1 LFSNSSVGFSLISLI
16 HQYVVTNL
24 QPLPVNP
31 ETQQKKRTGLI
42 IGFASAAAVVVLT
55 VALTAISILKWREKA
70 SHNPKD
76 NCETQADK
84 IATKDDGVYFEIDWE
99 NLDESSQHGQT
110 FDDPTVGVST
120 VKCSTEYEN
129 HLRGKITHTRR
140 SPVTQKI
147 VDEIVI
153 SEEGI
158 ERTPPF
164 KDLKSRTQEGNTAR
178 SLPEGALHPNVQRD
192 FETACYSV
200 DEGFL
205 DEINAPPECNK
216 ARSLPEATLNPK
228 VRRDFETACYSVDEE
243 FLDEITA
250 PPESLRK

>member
-1 LFSNSSVGFSLISLI
+1 MLSQIPNLCLYNSYFQTPADPGNP
-16 HQYVVTNL
+16 QMP
-24 QPLPVNP
+24 PLD
-31 ETQQKKRTGLI
+31 QMKTGLI
-42 IGFASAAAVVVLT
+42 IASTSTTAAAVVVLT
-55 VALTAISILKWREKA
+55 AIFIVVWRKK
-70 SHNPKD
+70 SSKNLRD
-76 NCETQADK
+76 NYETQAEK
-84 IATKDDGVYFEIDWE
+84 IATKDDGVYLEIDWE
-99 NLDESSQHGQT
+99 NLGESSQHGQT

-129 HLRGKITHTRR
+129 HLRGNITHTRR
-140 SPVTQKI
+140 SPVTQES

-153 SEEGI
+153 SEESI

-164 KDLKSRTQEGNTAR
+164 KGLKRRTQEGSTAR
-178 SLPEGALHPNVQRD
+178 SLPEAALNPNVQRD

-205 DEINAPPECNK
+205 DEINAPPECNT

-228 VRRDFETACYSVDEE
+228 VRRDFETACYSIDEE
-243 FLDEITA
+243 FLDEINA

>member
-1 LFSNSSVGFSLISLI
+1 MPPPN
-16 HQYVVTNL
+16 QR
-24 QPLPVNP
+24 
-31 ETQQKKRTGLI
+31 RTGLI
-42 IGFASAAAVVVLT
+42 IGFSSTAAAAAVVL
-55 VALTAISILKWREKA
+55 LTAISIVKWREKV
-70 SHNPKD
+70 SQPPKD
-76 NCETQADK
+76 NYKTQADK

-129 HLRGKITHTRR
+129 HLRGKITNTRR
-140 SPVTQKI
+140 SPVTQES

-158 ERTPPF
+158 EENPPF
-164 KDLKSRTQEGNTAR
+164 KCLERRTQEGNTAR
-178 SLPEGALHPNVQRD
+178 SLPKAALNPNVQRD

-205 DEINAPPECNK
+205 DEINAPPECNT
-216 ARSLPEATLNPK
+216 ARSLPKANLNSK
-228 VRRDFETACYSVDEE
+228 VQRDFETACYSVDEE
-243 FLDEITA
+243 FLDEINA